1 MIILISDL
9 HLMDG
14 TAGKHQLETEVF
26 RDTFIELAQQ
36 ATAAVKHL
44 NENEQDIKIVL
55 LGDIFDVIRSERWFL
70 ENSKNK
76 IVEVPLSDR
85 PWGGSGNE
93 KTELIAVDILKNIIK
108 VNKEI
113 ISILSGRDWQRLGF
127 PKKPEIIY
135 IPGNHDRLCNV
146 YPSMRRLVI
155 DELDLQNLSYKDKFP
170 NYLLNEQHGLL
181 ARHGHEW
188 DPFNFEGD
196 HQNPQSYM
204 AIPIGDVIAAE
215 IASKLPVVV
224 GMKLKEINLPEAD
237 INQISDNFRNLFDV
251 RPMSAIIPWLSFQV
265 KRYEQ
270 YGKVV
275 QDAINSAFRQV
286 GDEFMKIPFVKDWIK
301 KHDRFWHPLDNG
313 NKVQIMGTLLRT
325 FDITNSAWKLKL
337 FDKFDIVK
345 ELWIDDKYLRGAK
358 QDLEAMPK
366 TIQYVLYGHTHSPL
380 KRTVEIIKEKN
391 KSKQKERVY
400 LNTGTWRPS
409 YHQSFKENGFS
420 KWKNLT
426 YTIIYK
432 PGEMFAGTPVKLP
445 VFELWT
451 GTINK

>member
-14 TAGKHQLETEVF
+14 TAGRHQLDAEVF
-26 RDTFIELAQQ
+26 MDTFVELARQ

-44 NENEQDIKIVL
+44 NEKDQDIKIVL
-55 LGDIFDVIRSERWFL
+55 LGDIFDVIRTERWFL
-70 ENSKNK
+70 EKSKNK

-85 PWGGSGNE
+85 PWGGPEDE
-93 KTELIAVDILKNIIK
+93 KTEIIAVDILKNIMK
-108 VNKEI
+108 TNREI
-113 ISILSGRDWQRLGF
+113 VSILSGRAWQSMGF
-127 PKKPEIIY
+127 PKKPDIVY

-155 DELDLQNLSYKDKFP
+155 DELDLQDLSYIDKFP
-170 NYLLNEQHGLL
+170 NYYLNEQHGIL

-204 AIPIGDVIAAE
+204 AIPIGDVIASE
-215 IASKLPVVV
+215 IASKLPVLV
-224 GMKLKEINLPEAD
+224 GTKLKDINLPEED
-237 INQISDNFRNLFDV
+237 INQICDNFRNLFDV

-270 YGKVV
+270 YGRLV

-286 GDEFMKIPFVKDWIK
+286 GDEFMEIPFVKGWIK
-301 KHDRFWHPLDNG
+301 EHDRFWHPLDNG
-313 NKVQIMGTLLRT
+313 DKVQLLGTLLRT
-325 FDITNSAWKLKL
+325 FDITNSEWKLKL
-337 FDKFDIVK
+337 VDKFNIIK
-345 ELWIDDKYLRGAK
+345 ELWTDDKYLKGAK
-358 QDLEAMPK
+358 KDFEALPK
-366 TIQYVLYGHTHSPL
+366 TFQYVLYGHTHNPF
-380 KRTVEIIKEKN
+380 KGTVEIIKEKN

-400 LNTGTWRPS
+400 LNTGTWRPR
-409 YHQSFKENGFS
+409 YHHSIKENGFS
-420 KWKNLT
+420 KWNNLT

-432 PGEMFAGTPVKLP
+432 PGEMFAGIPVKHP
-445 VFELWT
+445 VFEHWT
-451 GTINK
+451 GTINN